1 MNTPAP
7 SDGHTGALHAQGRS
21 TGHQARGATVSDLL
35 DRAAELFADRVAIVD
50 GDHRFTY
57 STIREGALAV
67 ARGLPTL
74 GVKPG
79 DRVAIWMPNRVEW
92 VIAFFGAVRAGAV
105 VVPLNTGLVGAEA
118 EYQITQSGAVVVV
131 AASSYRARNLAAEA
145 MSIVAAT
152 GSRVTVISVGESHV
166 SGTVA
171 WKSVANY
178 GESDLGYTPSRDDPI
193 VMLYTSGTTGLP
205 KGAVHTHR
213 FLDSLLSAADRM
225 ELNAD
230 DCIVLYLPLFHVYAL
245 MAGLLLMTAVGAK
258 LVLMTQFDSTKSL
271 ALIEAESATIIYG
284 VPTTYIDQLNDPA
297 IDSYDVS
304 SIRLSITPFS
314 RDLSERVA
322 ARFGYCVNCFGMTET
337 ASIAFLPRL
346 NDPPEIAIGTVGR
359 PLEGLDMRIVNPE
372 DGSPVEA
379 GAAGLLQLR
388 GPQVMSEYHYKP
400 EETAKAFD
408 DDGWFRTGDMAQVDA
423 AGNLTF
429 IGRRS
434 DHFKVGGE
442 YVDPAEV
449 EAALQ
454 SHPAVERAAVV
465 GVPDDRLGHVTYA
478 WVKLRRTASRDYPET
493 PAEALIEHTRS
504 RVAFFKVPRAV
515 YVVEEFPVTPSGK
528 IQKFKLTDSLKD
540 ADR

>member
-1 MNTPAP
+1 
-7 SDGHTGALHAQGRS
+7 
-21 TGHQARGATVSDLL
+21 
-35 DRAAELFADRVAIVD
+35 
-50 GDHRFTY
+50 
-57 STIREGALAV
+57 
-67 ARGLPTL
+67 
-74 GVKPG
+74 
-79 DRVAIWMPNRVEW
+79 
-92 VIAFFGAVRAGAV
+92 
-105 VVPLNTGLVGAEA
+105 
-118 EYQITQSGAVVVV
+118 
-131 AASSYRARNLAAEA
+131 
-145 MSIVAAT
+145 
-152 GSRVTVISVGESHV
+152 
-166 SGTVA
+166 
-171 WKSVANY
+171 
-178 GESDLGYTPSRDDPI
+178 
-193 VMLYTSGTTGLP
+193 
-205 KGAVHTHR
+205 
-213 FLDSLLSAADRM
+213 
-225 ELNAD
+225 
-230 DCIVLYLPLFHVYAL
+230 
-245 MAGLLLMTAVGAK
+245 
-258 LVLMTQFDSTKSL
+258 
-271 ALIEAESATIIYG
+271 
-284 VPTTYIDQLNDPA
+284 
-297 IDSYDVS
+297 
-304 SIRLSITPFS
+304 
-314 RDLSERVA
+314 
-322 ARFGYCVNCFGMTET
+322 MTET

-372 DGSPVEA
+372 DGSPVEP

-388 GPQVMSEYHYKP
+388 GPQVMSEYHNKP

-465 GVPDDRLGHVTYA
+465 GVPDDRLGNVTYA
-478 WVKLRRTASRDYPET
+478 WVKFRRTASRDYPET
-493 PAEALIEHTRS
+493 SAEALIEHTRS